1 MAAGTPGI
9 HQRYRFDIAAY
20 DRVLTKIGLNLVA
33 ELLGVPLIRDPAFDS
48 AVAYARDG
56 VGGVYKY
63 SPEHTVEFANSLG
76 PPLADRHVFA
86 LMDGPAP
93 NGGHCLVF
101 MARLYGGT
109 MEGIRLA
116 EFATPIPGLD
126 RPILVH
132 VDYVNHKIERL
143 TLEEHAVRLD
153 AAGVRV

>member
-1 MAAGTPGI
+1 M
-9 HQRYRFDIAAY
+9 
-20 DRVLTKIGLNLVA
+20 
-33 ELLGVPLIRDPAFDS
+33 PLIRNPAFDS
-48 AVAYARDG
+48 AVAYARDS
-56 VGGVYKY
+56 VGGVYKH

-76 PPLADRHVFA
+76 PPLADRHVFT

-101 MARLYGGT
+101 MARLYGGP

-116 EFATPIPGLD
+116 EFETPIPGLD

-143 TLEEHAVRLD
+143 ALEEHAVRLD